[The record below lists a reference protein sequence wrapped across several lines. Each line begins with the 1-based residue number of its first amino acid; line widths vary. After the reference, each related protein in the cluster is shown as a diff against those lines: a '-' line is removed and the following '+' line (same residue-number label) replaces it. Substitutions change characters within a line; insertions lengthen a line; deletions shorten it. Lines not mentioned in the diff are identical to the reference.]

1 MADANESGPT
11 PESLAIIRRER
22 LRTMGDQEWALWL
35 HDPVTSAYLQYMDD
49 QIAFFRD
56 SIADMMEQGLFVQGH
71 QHQDRNPDVM
81 RGQIVMLR
89 QLRGLSAEAMR
100 SFYGQESPADTQQE

>member
-35 HDPVTSAYLQYMDD
+35 HDPVTASYLQYMDD
-49 QIAFFRD
+49 QIAFYREAV
-56 SIADMMEQGLFVQGH
+56 ADLLEQGLFAQGH
-71 QHQDRNPDVM
+71 QHQDRNPDVI

-89 QLRGLSAEAMR
+89 QLRGITAHDMR
-100 SFYGQESPADTQQE
+100 SFYGQELPEEPQPE